1 VPDADSFSGL
11 RLPGVLRYVL
21 GRLVSTLG
29 RQMLSVALGWQLYER
44 TGSAFA
50 LGLVGLVQVVPVVGL
65 TLRAGAMADRRSRR
79 LVGVVTQLMSA
90 SAALGLA
97 LVTYFHAPIWTI
109 YALLFCSGIATAFNS
124 PAVSALLPQMVP
136 LAQLVNVNAWS
147 STSFQLAATVG
158 PALAGLVLSFTHSAT
173 PIFVAEAVAAAAFAL
188 ILWGLPEP
196 VVVTAA
202 APRPRPDRK
211 DLMAGL
217 RFVFQ
222 TKELLAAI
230 TLDLFAVLLGGVNAL
245 LPIFAKD
252 ILHVGPTGLGWLQ
265 ASPSLGSLLTAVVQ
279 TRLPPWRRSGHVLL
293 ISVGGFGLAVLG
305 FGFSRTL
312 WLSMALLFLTGVFDA
327 LSVVIRRTLEQV
339 VTPDR
344 LRGRVSAVHYVFIG
358 LSNELGE
365 FESGVTAALLGPVGS
380 VLLGGFGTLAA
391 VIAAPLLWPV
401 LLQLGRLDQI
411 KPREDE
417 LHP

>member
-1 VPDADSFSGL
+1 
-11 RLPGVLRYVL
+11 
-21 GRLVSTLG
+21 
-29 RQMLSVALGWQLYER
+29 M
-44 TGSAFA
+44 
-50 LGLVGLVQVVPVVGL
+50 PVVGL

-79 LVGVVTQLMSA
+79 LVGAVTQLMSA
-90 SAALGLA
+90 AAALGLA
-97 LVTYFHAPIWTI
+97 LVTHYHLPIWTI

-136 LAQLVNVNAWS
+136 LAQLVKVNAWS
-147 STSFQLAATVG
+147 STSFQLSATVG
-158 PALAGLVLSFTHSAT
+158 PALAGLVLGITQSAT
-173 PIFVAEAVAAAAFAL
+173 PIFIAEAIAASAFAF
-188 ILWGLPEP
+188 ILWRLPEP
-196 VVVTAA
+196 VVAHSTA
-202 APRPRPDRK
+202 PKPRPDRK

-217 RFVFQ
+217 RFVFE

-265 ASPSLGSLLTAVVQ
+265 ASPSLGSLLTALAQ
-279 TRLPPWRRSGHVLL
+279 TRMRPWRHSGRVLL

-305 FGFSRTL
+305 FGFSRVL

-365 FESGVTAALLGPVGS
+365 FESGVTAALLGPIGS
-380 VLLGGFGTLAA
+380 VMLGGFGTLAA

-401 LLQLGRLDQI
+401 LLRLGQLDQI